1 MINILITIIILLLI
15 GAYIWLY
22 KMQEKQK
29 CIEFRIR
36 FDERLK
42 KMDAI
47 YTLKVLTKEIENS
60 NNIII
65 RKW

>member
-36 FDERLK
+36 FDEGLK

-47 YTLKVLTKEIENS
+47 DTLKALTKEIEDS